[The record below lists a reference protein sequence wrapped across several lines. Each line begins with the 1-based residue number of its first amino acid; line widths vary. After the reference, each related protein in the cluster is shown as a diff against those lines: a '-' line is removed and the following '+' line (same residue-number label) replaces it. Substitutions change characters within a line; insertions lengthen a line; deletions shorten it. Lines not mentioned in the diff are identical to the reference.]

1 MPRWH
6 GARPACRWL
15 ATLLLGAVI
24 ASAAVPGVALASTAE
39 PGGNGGEPAWVVAVG
54 HYVRTAV
61 ERVRLWASR
70 DPATE
75 AALAAGF
82 AAARAEAMAGLGPD
96 SAWFQRL
103 ADEVVAYLRLAQ
115 AKLVEAAAN
124 GADTAR
130 AVQALDAAVARVAQ
144 LPERVGAAAG
154 ESPSG
159 TDATPPAA
167 AGPEADGTAG
177 WAAAGA
183 GTGTAAAPGAVS
195 PVSDRADGQPAPA
208 EGDEGAVD
216 AGAAAPEDGAVS
228 AGGAERDRSGS
239 ALDEALEA
247 AAEAQLVAGSAA
259 MMEPEEIAALRE
271 QGYGYGQIA
280 LLYAVAQAVRLA
292 KGEALTAMDVAT
304 QLAAL
309 DADGAASPEPDPS
322 ASLPAAEGAAPLP
335 DIGAAPGTGGE
346 ASQGA
351 GDGSVAGTAGMT
363 AAGGAATVIAADT
376 GEEEGTTARLEAFG
390 RRLNQL
396 LALYGIERRDLKP
409 GRWIAAAHRGQPEDD
424 ASDPAGSDATP
435 DAVAPRADE
444 PAGGSATPAQ
454 PAAAG
459 TPSRGAAVNDATASR
474 KAPAGDAGA
483 AAPAPRTSVAG
494 RDDHAS
500 PRLAPDDGDR
510 RPERPTPGVRG
521 TAHGKDRAG
530 EARGQGRGA
539 RAAAGATGRPQR

>member
-6 GARPACRWL
+6 GVRPACRGL

-24 ASAAVPGVALASTAE
+24 ASAAVPGVVLASTAE

-61 ERVRLWASR
+61 ERARLWASR
-70 DPATE
+70 DPGSE

-124 GADTAR
+124 GADTGR
-130 AVQALDAAVARVAQ
+130 AVQALEAAVARVAQ
-144 LPERVGAAAG
+144 LPERVGAASG

-159 TDATPPAA
+159 KHATPPAA
-167 AGPEADGTAG
+167 GGPEAGSTAG

-228 AGGAERDRSGS
+228 AGGAEGDRSGS

-247 AAEAQLVAGSAA
+247 AAEAQLVAGSVA

-309 DADGAASPEPDPS
+309 DADGAAAPEPDPS

-335 DIGAAPGTGGE
+335 DSGAAPGTGGE

-363 AAGGAATVIAADT
+363 AAGGAATAIAADT

-424 ASDPAGSDATP
+424 GSDPAGSDATP

-459 TPSRGAAVNDATASR
+459 TPSRGAAVNYATASR

-483 AAPAPRTSVAG
+483 AAPAPRTSGAG